1 MRNLTRIMTLMVA
14 LAWLSLASIAHSAE
28 GNTPPEANAG
38 PNQTIFFGQPAI
50 LNGTATDADGDA
62 IVGWQWTLESAPGGS
77 TADIDDPFAPSTLV
91 STYALGTYVFT
102 LVVFDG
108 VDYSLPTS
116 VTINVVQNQ
125 PPTAI
130 ASGSP
135 LSGSIPLTVSF
146 DGSASSD
153 PEGLPLRYNWNF
165 GDFSTPEETVAPT
178 HVYQEPGSY
187 LVFLTVTDSANQQ
200 DVYSLTVNV
209 SLPGNHPP
217 EANAGPNQ
225 TIYFGQPAY
234 LNGTA
239 TDADGDAIVGWQWT
253 LESAPEGGVANIDNP
268 TGASTGVELFALG
281 PYVFTLVAFDGI
293 DYSLPSSVT
302 INVVQNQPP
311 TAVASAAPLVGPV
324 PLTVTFDGSASSDPE
339 GLPLRYNWNFG
350 DYSLSSDAVSPTHVY
365 QEAGTYLVFLTVTDS
380 ANQQDVYSL
389 TVDVSLPG
397 NTPPT
402 ANVVAT
408 PNNGSA
414 PLTVAFTANAADVD
428 NDTLTYAWDFGDAAS
443 ADNTSTEAN
452 PTHVYHSEGNYI
464 AKLTVSDGQ
473 AEVTSSVDV
482 VVATAPQVTARKI
495 HVVGERDHAARKTKV
510 SIWADVGFGSLAPDD
525 LIAVKLDGVTLF
537 KARLAE
543 FKPGREGDV
552 YLLLKR
558 DLLVRIDLA
567 EQSLFVEAKRV
578 NLAGTDFS
586 NGATLTV
593 SWGDNVGTD
602 QFDLSENPGGV
613 WHHRH
618 ERSDDDDHGGHYR

>member
-1 MRNLTRIMTLMVA
+1 MRILTRIITLLAA
-14 LAWLSLASIAHSAE
+14 LAWLSLASMAYSAE
-28 GNTPPEANAG
+28 GNTLPEANAG
-38 PNQTIFFGQPAI
+38 PDQTIFFGQPAF
-50 LNGTATDADGDA
+50 LNGTATDADGDT
-62 IVGWQWTLESAPGGS
+62 IVGWQWTLDSVPEEGA
-77 TADIDDPFAPSTLV
+77 ADIDSPSAPSTLV
-91 STYALGTYVFT
+91 SAYMLGSYVLT

-108 VDYSLPTS
+108 VDYSLPSS

-130 ASGSP
+130 ASGAP
-135 LSGSIPLTVSF
+135 LVGPIPLTVTF

-153 PEGLPLRYNWNF
+153 PEGLPLRYQWDF
-165 GDFSTPEETVAPT
+165 GDYSPLSYDVSPT
-178 HVYQEPGSY
+178 HIYQDPGTYS
-187 LVFLTVTDSANQQ
+187 VVLTVTDSANQQ
-200 DVYSLTVNV
+200 DAYGLLVDV

-239 TDADGDAIVGWQWT
+239 TDADGDAIVSWQWT
-253 LESAPEGGVANIDNP
+253 LESAPEGGGGLIENP
-268 TGASTGVELFALG
+268 TAPSTSFSAYRLG
-281 PYVFTLVAFDGI
+281 TYVLTLVAFDGKE
-293 DYSLPSSVT
+293 YSLPSSMT

-311 TAVASAAPLVGPV
+311 TARATASPLSGTV
-324 PLTVTFDGSASSDPE
+324 PFSVTFDGSASSDPE
-339 GLPLRYNWNFG
+339 GFPLRYDWDFG
-350 DYSLSSDAVSPTHVY
+350 DGSPPGHGVTVTHLY
-365 QEAGTYLVFLTVTDS
+365 QEPSTFTVFLTVTDS
-380 ANQQDVYSL
+380 ANQQDAYSL
-389 TVDVSLPG
+389 AIDAQLPG
-397 NTPPT
+397 NHAPT
-402 ANVVAT
+402 ASAVAT
-408 PNNGSA
+408 PNNGTA
-414 PLTVAFTANAADVD
+414 PLTVVFASNAADAD
-428 NDTLTYAWDFGDAAS
+428 NDSLTYAWDFGDAAS
-443 ADNTSTEAN
+443 SDNTSTEAN
-452 PTHVYHSEGNYI
+452 PTHVYAHEGSYI

-482 VVATAPQVTARKI
+482 VVAAAPQVTARKI
-495 HVVGERDHAARKTKV
+495 HVVGERDHAARKAKV

-537 KARLAE
+537 EARFAA

-552 YLLLKR
+552 YLLVKR

-602 QFDLSENPGGV
+602 QFELNENPGHV

-618 ERSDDDDHGGHYR
+618 HRSDHDGDFGHDR

>member
-1 MRNLTRIMTLMVA
+1 LAA
-14 LAWLSLASIAHSAE
+14 LAWLSLASIAYSAE

-38 PNQTIFFGQPAI
+38 PDQTIFFGQPAY

-62 IVGWQWTLESAPGGS
+62 IVRWQWTLETSPGGS
-77 TADIDDPFAPSTLV
+77 AADIDDPGAPSTLV

-200 DVYSLTVNV
+200 DAYSLTVNV

-239 TDADGDAIVGWQWT
+239 TDADGDTIVGWQWT
-253 LESAPEGGVANIDNP
+253 LDSAPVGGGGLIDDP
-268 TGASTGVELFALG
+268 TAASTSFAAYTVG
-281 PYVFTLVAFDGI
+281 TYVLKLVAFDGSE
-293 DYSLPSSVT
+293 YSLPSSVT

-311 TAVASAAPLVGPV
+311 TARATASALSGPV
-324 PLTVTFDGSASSDPE
+324 PLPVTFDGSASSDPE
-339 GLPLRYNWNFG
+339 GLPLRYYWNFG
-350 DYSLSSDAVSPTHVY
+350 DGSPSSDLSIATHIY
-365 QEAGTYLVFLTVTDS
+365 DEAGTYSASLTVTDS
-380 ANQQDVYSL
+380 ANQQDTIGFVMDL
-389 TVDVSLPG
+389 SLPG
-397 NTPPT
+397 NHPPT
-402 ANVVAT
+402 ASPVAT
-408 PNNGSA
+408 PNNGTA
-414 PLTVAFTANAADVD
+414 PLTVVFASNAADAD
-428 NDTLTYAWDFGDAAS
+428 NDSLTYVWDFGDAAS
-443 ADNTSTEAN
+443 SDNTSTEAN
-452 PTHVYHSEGNYI
+452 PTHVYHREGNYI

-473 AEVTSSVDV
+473 AEVISSVDV
-482 VVATAPQVTARKI
+482 VVAAAPQVTARKI
-495 HVVGERDHAARKTKV
+495 HVVGERDHAARKAKV
-510 SIWADVGFGSLAPDD
+510 SIWADVGFGSLAPND

-537 KARLAE
+537 KARFAE

-552 YLLLKR
+552 YLLVKR

-567 EQSLFVEAKRV
+567 EQSLFVDAKRV
-578 NLAGTDFS
+578 NLAGADFS

-602 QFDLSENPGGV
+602 QFELNENPGHV

-618 ERSDDDDHGGHYR
+618 HRSDHDGDFGHDR